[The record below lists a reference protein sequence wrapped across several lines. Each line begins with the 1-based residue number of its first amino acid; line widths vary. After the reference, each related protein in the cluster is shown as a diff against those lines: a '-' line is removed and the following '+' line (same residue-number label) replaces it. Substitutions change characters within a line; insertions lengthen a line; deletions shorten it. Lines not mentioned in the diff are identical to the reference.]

1 MQIYDSERKSDVFEV
16 MRRLL
21 LPKNQMISTPSSKLH
36 SNIAIL
42 NVLRGNIDPIEL
54 HKGLARIKEKRMVN
68 FAPWCPVAYQ
78 IAISRTSFASNQV
91 QGLCLTNS
99 TSVASV
105 LKRNIEQYDRLRKRN
120 AFLDQ
125 YRRFD
130 VFASNLDMF
139 DSARYLFIF

>member
-1 MQIYDSERKSDVFEV
+1 

-21 LPKNQMISTPSSKLH
+21 LPKNQMISTPSSKIH
-36 SNIAIL
+36 NNIAML
-42 NVLRGNIDPIEL
+42 NILRGNIDPIEL
-54 HKGLARIKEKRMVN
+54 HKGLARIKEKRMVS

-78 IAISRTSFASNQV
+78 IAISKTSFASNQV

-99 TSVASV
+99 SSVASV

-125 YRRFD
+125 YRRFE

-139 DSARYLFIF
+139 DSARY